1 MEILHWEDHNSE
13 TFNIFI
19 RDLSLNLNANLKY
32 MIEDLDKKE
41 NLKQLKKNKKLVL
54 KKKDIIINEQ
64 NKKREKK
71 KEEDDLIIMDFL
83 FRNLTNEN
91 IYNNFDKLKTEKGK
105 QIYKF
110 RLLCYFI
117 KKQKEKK
124 KDYISYIL
132 NLYFSL
138 KYGANEYLFEDK
150 EYQKISRRLDKRLL
164 DYDYKSY
171 MMKELGYLL
180 PPLNYWDRDELEL
193 DDWQRI

>member
-71 KEEDDLIIMDFL
+71 
-83 FRNLTNEN
+83 
-91 IYNNFDKLKTEKGK
+91 
-105 QIYKF
+105 
-110 RLLCYFI
+110 
-117 KKQKEKK
+117 
-124 KDYISYIL
+124 
-132 NLYFSL
+132 
-138 KYGANEYLFEDK
+138 
-150 EYQKISRRLDKRLL
+150 
-164 DYDYKSY
+164 
-171 MMKELGYLL
+171 
-180 PPLNYWDRDELEL
+180 
-193 DDWQRI
+193 RIHL